1 MAVKNATFKPLL
13 VPTKRETKYIT
24 IVETTKPI
32 TKIKTE
38 EAEYTTA
45 IELINSLFLIYYTK
59 IAKNRISGPIKFEIN
74 QLIHFLVGFRHV
86 YHDTNWAR

>member
-38 EAEYTTA
+38 EAEYAAA
-45 IELINSLFLIYYTK
+45 IGLIDLVFLIYYT
-59 IAKNRISGPIKFEIN
+59 ILEM
-74 QLIHFLVGFRHV
+74 
-86 YHDTNWAR
+86 

>member
-32 TKIKTE
+32 TKIKME
-38 EAEYTTA
+38 EAEYTAA
-45 IELINSLFLIYYTK
+45 IELIDSLFLIYHTSLQ
-59 IAKNRISGPIKFEIN
+59 IVKNRISGSIKFETN
-74 QLIHFLVGFRHV
+74 QFVHLPCAF
-86 YHDTNWAR
+86 

>member
-32 TKIKTE
+32 TTIKTE
-38 EAEYTTA
+38 EAEYTA
-45 IELINSLFLIYYTK
+45 DIELIDSLFLIYHT
-59 IAKNRISGPIKFEIN
+59 S
-74 QLIHFLVGFRHV
+74 L
-86 YHDTNWAR
+86 

>member
-38 EAEYTTA
+38 EAEYTA
-45 IELINSLFLIYYTK
+45 ANELIDSLFLIYHT
-59 IAKNRISGPIKFEIN
+59 S
-74 QLIHFLVGFRHV
+74 L
-86 YHDTNWAR
+86 

>member
-1 MAVKNATFKPLL
+1 MAVKHATFKPLL

-38 EAEYTTA
+38 EAEYTA
-45 IELINSLFLIYYTK
+45 ANELIDSLFLIYHT
-59 IAKNRISGPIKFEIN
+59 S
-74 QLIHFLVGFRHV
+74 L
-86 YHDTNWAR
+86 

>member
-24 IVETTKPI
+24 SVETTKPI

-38 EAEYTTA
+38 DEEYTA
-45 IELINSLFLIYYTK
+45 VIELIDSLFLIYYT
-59 IAKNRISGPIKFEIN
+59 SLGM
-74 QLIHFLVGFRHV
+74 
-86 YHDTNWAR
+86 

>member
-1 MAVKNATFKPLL
+1 MAVKNATFIPLL

-38 EAEYTTA
+38 EAEYTAA
-45 IELINSLFLIYYTK
+45 IELI
-59 IAKNRISGPIKFEIN
+59 
-74 QLIHFLVGFRHV
+74 
-86 YHDTNWAR
+86 D

>member
-24 IVETTKPI
+24 SVETTKPI

-38 EAEYTTA
+38 DEEYTVV
-45 IELINSLFLIYYTK
+45 IELIDSLFLIYYT
-59 IAKNRISGPIKFEIN
+59 SLEM
-74 QLIHFLVGFRHV
+74 
-86 YHDTNWAR
+86 

>member
-24 IVETTKPI
+24 NVETTKPI

-38 EAEYTTA
+38 EAEYTA
-45 IELINSLFLIYYTK
+45 ALNLSIHYSIY
-59 IAKNRISGPIKFEIN
+59 IILALDCEISD
-74 QLIHFLVGFRHV
+74 FRFNKV
-86 YHDTNWAR
+86 

>member
-13 VPTKRETKYIT
+13 VLTKRETKYIT
-24 IVETTKPI
+24 TVETTKPI

-59 IAKNRISGPIKFEIN
+59 LRKIGYPDPNK
-74 QLIHFLVGFRHV
+74 V
-86 YHDTNWAR
+86 

>member
-24 IVETTKPI
+24 SVETTKPI

-38 EAEYTTA
+38 DEEYTVV
-45 IELINSLFLIYYTK
+45 IELIDSLFLIYYT
-59 IAKNRISGPIKFEIN
+59 SLGM
-74 QLIHFLVGFRHV
+74 
-86 YHDTNWAR
+86 

>member
-32 TKIKTE
+32 TKIKME
-38 EAEYTTA
+38 EAENTAA
-45 IELINSLFLIYYTK
+45 IELIDSLFLIYHTSLQ
-59 IAKNRISGPIKFEIN
+59 IVKNRISGSIKFETN
-74 QLIHFLVGFRHV
+74 QFVHLPCAF
-86 YHDTNWAR
+86 

>member
-24 IVETTKPI
+24 IVETAKPI

-38 EAEYTTA
+38 EAEYTAA
-45 IELINSLFLIYYTK
+45 IAIIDWLYLMYYISLRL
-59 IAKNRISGPIKFEIN
+59 
-74 QLIHFLVGFRHV
+74 
-86 YHDTNWAR
+86 